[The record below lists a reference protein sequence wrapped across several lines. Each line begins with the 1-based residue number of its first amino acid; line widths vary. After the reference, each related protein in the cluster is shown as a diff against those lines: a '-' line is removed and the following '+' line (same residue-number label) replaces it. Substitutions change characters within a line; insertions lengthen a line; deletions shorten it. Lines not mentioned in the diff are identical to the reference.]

1 MLNGGLNI
9 VLSTL
14 FMMDLPLPT
23 FKSSKTTYSL
33 YREVCKSSDKSVYS
47 AKDPS
52 GKKVFIKF
60 SNRSDH
66 DYYLKRES
74 SILSTL
80 PPSPHIVKVVESGD
94 SNRGR
99 YLVTEA
105 VDGTQIGN
113 KIRKVRM
120 RRDVIFDFL
129 SSALKVAKFL
139 ATYGVY
145 HQDLKPDNMVW
156 VKNLGVV
163 LLDFETANEY
173 PTCGTPLYMPKERF
187 SGSFAKERSEAF
199 SLAMCARVM
208 TDNIADFEEIGSF
221 DSRLFVL
228 RRDWKAF
235 KFFRALTDP
244 FEDLLNR
251 NLSSNYSVRD
261 DFDSFL
267 ARLGQIIAKS

>member
-1 MLNGGLNI
+1 
-9 VLSTL
+9 
-14 FMMDLPLPT
+14 MDLPLPT
-23 FKSSKTTYSL
+23 FKSSKTTYTL
-33 YREVCKSSDKSVYS
+33 YRRVSDSNDKSVYS
-47 AKDPS
+47 AKDS
-52 GKKVFIKF
+52 NGRKFFIKF
-60 SNRSDH
+60 SKHPGYDS
-66 DYYLKRES
+66 YLRREYE
-74 SILSTL
+74 ILSNL
-80 PPSPHIVKVVESGD
+80 PQSPHFVKAVEFDD
-94 SNRGR
+94 SKRGC

-113 KIRKVRM
+113 KIRKCRM

-156 VKNLGVV
+156 VRNVGVV
-163 LLDFETANEY
+163 LLDFETANAS

-187 SGSFAKERSEAF
+187 SGRFAKERSETF

-208 TDNIADFEEIGSF
+208 TDNIADFEEISSF

-235 KFFRALTDP
+235 KLFRALTDP
-244 FEDLLNR
+244 FEDLLNQ
-251 NLSSNYSVRD
+251 NLSSNYAARD

-267 ARLGQIIAKS
+267 ARLDQIVAKS